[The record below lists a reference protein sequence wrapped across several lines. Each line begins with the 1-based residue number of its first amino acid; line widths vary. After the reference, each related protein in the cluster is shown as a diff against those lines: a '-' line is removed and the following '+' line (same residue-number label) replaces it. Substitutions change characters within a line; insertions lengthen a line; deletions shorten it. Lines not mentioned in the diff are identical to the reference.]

1 MVQTLILIYGSL
13 SCLEFPTFVTAH
25 FNTIVLTYHGQFQR
39 MSMTPHGCAVSFSHS
54 LATAHITLSSVQCCH
69 CVRLTA
75 LKLHGMRPSLH
86 YLMYFIYPKTVCSL
100 SEIDFHDFWGYYIY
114 ILGISKAT
122 GAKETIYIKSG
133 FQHKD
138 GFVSCNYWWI
148 SRLYLSTLMNYWYP
162 KS

>member
-25 FNTIVLTYHGQFQR
+25 FNTIVLTYHGRFQR

-100 SEIDFHDFWGYYIY
+100 SEIDFVIFEVIIFIFLVFQKLLELKRQFTLKVG
-114 ILGISKAT
+114 SN
-122 GAKETIYIKSG
+122 IKT
-133 FQHKD
+133 
-138 GFVSCNYWWI
+138 V
-148 SRLYLSTLMNYWYP
+148 LSVAIIDEY
-162 KS
+162 